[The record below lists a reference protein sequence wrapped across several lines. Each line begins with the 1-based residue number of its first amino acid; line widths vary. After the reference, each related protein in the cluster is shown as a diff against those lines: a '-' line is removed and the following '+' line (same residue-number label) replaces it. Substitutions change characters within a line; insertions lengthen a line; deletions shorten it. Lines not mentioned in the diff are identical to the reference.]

1 VTAPWE
7 EVIGT
12 CITHFNLS
20 MVMWRAEEL
29 FLLRPQQMA
38 TPVLDVGCGDGKFFS
53 FLGQEGETYGC
64 DISLA
69 SLGEPFAGSVPPY
82 VSVCCA
88 DAAKLPYR
96 AGRFETIICNCVLE
110 HIVPLE
116 DALSEFY
123 RVLRPGGVCYITVP
137 TPELH
142 GNLLAARILS
152 RLGLRFLAKRCQKV
166 FNRVMKHYHVHDKDT
181 WEALMAAHGLQVA
194 DARYYLSTQ
203 SVWVFEVLLLFRL
216 VTLIKEKTLGGKFLF
231 SRKWLAKLAGPY
243 FQARVGTA
251 VAPGAGLF
259 LRVVK
264 T

>member
-1 VTAPWE
+1 VRAPGE

-29 FLLRPQQMA
+29 FLLCPQQMFA
-38 TPVLDVGCGDGKFFS
+38 PVLDVGCGDGKFFS
-53 FLGQEGETYGC
+53 FLGHEGETYGC

-69 SLGEPFAGSVPPY
+69 SLGKSFDGSVPPY
-82 VSVCCA
+82 VAVCCA
-88 DAAKLPYR
+88 DAGKLPYR
-96 AGRFETIICNCVLE
+96 AERFGTIICNCVLE

-116 DALSEFY
+116 DTLSEFY

-142 GNLLAARILS
+142 GNLFAARILS
-152 RLGLRFLAKRCQKV
+152 GLRLRSLATWYQEC
-166 FNRVMKHYHVHDKDT
+166 FNRVMKHYHLKDKDT
-181 WEALMAAHGLQVA
+181 WEALMATHGLRVA

-231 SRKWLAKLAGPY
+231 PRKWLAKLVGSY
-243 FQARVGTA
+243 LQARVGVTP
-251 VAPGAGLF
+251 APGVGLF
-259 LRVVK
+259 LKVTK